1 MSRTSVKYIWLV
13 ALAPLLAFQTV
24 RASACRVVGHSSSGE
39 PLCMTTSD
47 GAGQPYTNG
56 RYPRYPTNFAQLAQ
70 RRRIEAVKPV
80 GGLLDWLTKM
90 HGH

>member
-1 MSRTSVKYIWLV
+1 MSRTSIKYIWFV

-24 RASACRVVGHSSSGE
+24 PASASCRVVGHSSSGE
-39 PLCMTTSD
+39 PVCMTTSD

-56 RYPRYPTNFAQLAQ
+56 RRTYFGSPEQ
-70 RRRIEAVKPV
+70 RRRIEAVKPI